1 MALPR
6 RPLSTLGPTFSK
18 MGNAAARANVEAV
31 ERSTHK
37 LGAVVNAEGVRHR
50 IRGRKGNKVPLGA
63 KTDVRG
69 FSSQTQGLVVTGAV
83 RGIPEGF
90 WHIVEYGS
98 GPHII
103 TRAGKDAKGR
113 RRKIS
118 DKSLLKRVTEG
129 TSLSGLPLLSNGS
142 NFIAPY
148 ALHPGHKSQGT
159 PWATSMRI
167 GAPMV
172 ANEMQYEQQRA
183 LTKAFV
189 QSL

>member
-1 MALPR
+1 MALPG

-37 LGAVVNAEGVRHR
+37 LGSVVNAEGVRHR
-50 IRGRKGNKVPLGA
+50 IRGRKGTKVPLGA

-69 FSSQTQGLVVTGAV
+69 FNSQTQGLVVTGAV

-90 WHIVEYGS
+90 WAITEYGS
-98 GPHII
+98 GPHFI
-103 TRAGKDAKGR
+103 TRRTEKGR
-113 RRKIS
+113 SVKLTR
-118 DKSLLKRVTEG
+118 SLLKKIEAGGVVSTRRPIFT
-129 TSLSGLPLLSNGS
+129 
-142 NFIAPY
+142 PY
-148 ALHPGHKSQGT
+148 GPRQWVSHPGHKSLGT
-159 PWATSMRI
+159 PWAASMRI

-172 ANEMQYEQQRA
+172 ANEMQYEQTRA

>member
-1 MALPR
+1 MALPG

-37 LGAVVNAEGVRHR
+37 LGAVVNAEGARHR
-50 IRGRKGNKVPLGA
+50 IRGRRGNKVPLGA

-98 GPHII
+98 DPHPIY
-103 TRAGKDAKGR
+103 RSKAGR
-113 RRKIS
+113 QRKLS
-118 DKSLLKRVTEG
+118 RGTFLKRFGEG
-129 TSLSGLPLLSNGS
+129 ETFGDLKPMSNGPGGGFVARWV
-142 NFIAPY
+142 N
-148 ALHPGHKSQGT
+148 HPGHKSQGT

-172 ANEMQYEQQRA
+172 ANEMQYEQSRA

>member
-1 MALPR
+1 MALPG

-50 IRGRKGNKVPLGA
+50 IRGRRGNKVPLGA

-98 GPHII
+98 GPHLIWGRGRSGRGLTPKGAMRRYESGDPFNT
-103 TRAGKDAKGR
+103 TRPISTPWGPRQFVYHKGH
-113 RRKIS
+113 
-118 DKSLLKRVTEG
+118 G
-129 TSLSGLPLLSNGS
+129 
-142 NFIAPY
+142 
-148 ALHPGHKSQGT
+148 SQGT